1 MPKIDKVR
9 LVMTQLPPF
18 AEFHFCK
25 VHQGNAL
32 HNSQDNV
39 SDTKP
44 HPSPPPNATLY
55 DHVMPCAFLPPMKES
70 TMSSMCSMSG
80 NSKAFFVEILFSFT
94 CRSPPEAMYTT
105 RYLCPTR
112 AVKKPLTYPEILEL
126 GSLDWIRDTSVE
138 RWGQGFTNL
147 NFIVIRYKLSYK
159 YTYVRTYKWEF
170 RGNMSSLHQIN
181 IGTLSL
187 KKVLVDQLIK
197 LLSGFQHDQKSEIL

>member
-1 MPKIDKVR
+1 MPNIDKVR

-44 HPSPPPNATLY
+44 HPSPPLMPPFMTMWC
-55 DHVMPCAFLPPMKES
+55 HVPFCRPWRNPQCHPCVQWVAIQRHFSLRS
-70 TMSSMCSMSG
+70 CSH
-80 NSKAFFVEILFSFT
+80 
-94 CRSPPEAMYTT
+94 SPAGHHQKRCIRLVICVPHGQW
-105 RYLCPTR
+105 
-112 AVKKPLTYPEILEL
+112 KPSNIPWNEGL

-147 NFIVIRYKLSYK
+147 NFIGIRYKLL
-159 YTYVRTYKWEF
+159 RTYKWEF

-187 KKVLVDQLIK
+187 KK
-197 LLSGFQHDQKSEIL
+197 G